1 MARKASSRK
10 PALTLPKPSAR
21 SPNGRAKS
29 SRPVSASQAAEA
41 SQQGLLQL
49 TFARHA
55 HGYGF
60 VGAAAFLLD
69 AILILYIGIQS
80 PVLPTGVRSD
90 FLVWLLPSVAGAVA
104 SWDAVRLKREP
115 YRRHYE
121 STHFAMSTVGMVL
134 FFVIALAV
142 VLMIWHQFPSW
153 LDPGWIYPIAV
164 AGVPL
169 TIISMGMTWQGLGL
183 RKAGSFVLAAITP
196 ILALFLPFGHISLSS
211 SAGQTLYVVTL
222 LIGAIATEFAG
233 SLLHIIASSTSV
245 YQREI
250 LKADNSKV
258 ALIQQDYQQKREAL
272 DYKERA
278 LRGREAHL
286 EALQQEL
293 EDQAKELKTK
303 FSDVTARENAIEKG
317 TRDLRDI
324 DRKVASAR
332 AEIEAKAEEIRLRDA
347 DISTLKTEHEKMRQ
361 TLNAREASLAEREKE
376 VKRTSIELTSQLRS
390 SETKVKSVEEREAR
404 LQELE
409 KSFDSKRTSL
419 LKKEK
424 ELELKDSELRLKGEQ
439 VEATSPG
446 ADATRIRELKEWEKK
461 ILAKEKELGKQEV
474 ELRTM
479 ETRLKERY
487 ENATRIEKQFQG
499 QRRMFDDRES
509 EYVSREKKISDQEAA
524 LRERSAEIERQA
536 SAVEEAQ
543 HQLDDKTKKYAELF
557 KDAKMKE
564 AAAGS
569 NEADTRR
576 QKENL
581 DSRERKLHEMQTN
594 LQAEIKRLNEENRN
608 LLEKAKEMEERE
620 SDLQLKSLE
629 LENKTREGRAPGMRD
644 MGREGQL
651 EEWERRLREREEDL
665 KRRTYQK
672 EKEME
677 MREGAVKARITT
689 AAGEAEAEEAIAVE
703 KKADRVKTGTP
714 RLDDLLY
721 GGIPFNSNVLFVGPA
736 FVGKEVALL
745 NFIAEGLKKGIPVII
760 ITTTKLPIDI
770 ARDIAPILP
779 TFVEYDQLG

>member
-1 MARKASSRK
+1 M
-10 PALTLPKPSAR
+10 
-21 SPNGRAKS
+21 
-29 SRPVSASQAAEA
+29 
-41 SQQGLLQL
+41 
-49 TFARHA
+49 
-55 HGYGF
+55 
-60 VGAAAFLLD
+60 
-69 AILILYIGIQS
+69 
-80 PVLPTGVRSD
+80 VL
-90 FLVWLLPSVAGAVA
+90 WLLPAVAGALA

-115 YRRHYE
+115 YRRHYV
-121 STHFAMSTVGMVL
+121 STHFGTSAAGMVL
-134 FFVIALAV
+134 FFIVAFAIILLMQQSLPEALV
-142 VLMIWHQFPSW
+142 PWV
-153 LDPGWIYPIAV
+153 YPLTV
-164 AGVPL
+164 AGIPL

-183 RKAGSFVLAAITP
+183 RKVGSFAAALVMP
-196 ILALFLPFGHISLSS
+196 ILMVLLVLGGARITDPSGAPDLGGIRLFVLTF
-211 SAGQTLYVVTL
+211 V
-222 LIGAIATEFAG
+222 IGALTSEIAG
-233 SLLHIIASSTSV
+233 SLLH
-245 YQREI
+245 
-250 LKADNSKV
+250 
-258 ALIQQDYQQKREAL
+258 LI
-272 DYKERA
+272 
-278 LRGREAHL
+278 
-286 EALQQEL
+286 
-293 EDQAKELKTK
+293 
-303 FSDVTARENAIEKG
+303 
-317 TRDLRDI
+317 
-324 DRKVASAR
+324 ASAR
-332 AEIEAKAEEIRLRDA
+332 AEIEAKAEELRLRGA
-347 DISTLKTEHEKMRQ
+347 DITTLKTEHEKMRK
-361 TLNAREASLAEREKE
+361 TLNAREPSLAERERE
-376 VKRTSIELTSQLRS
+376 VKRTSIDLTSQLRS
-390 SETKVKSVEEREAR
+390 AETKAKSVEEREAR

-439 VEATSPG
+439 VEATHGG

-474 ELRTM
+474 ELKTM

-487 ENATRIEKQFQG
+487 ENATRVEKQFQG

-524 LRERSAEIERQA
+524 LRERSTEIERQA

-543 HQLDDKTKKYAELF
+543 HQL
-557 KDAKMKE
+557 
-564 AAAGS
+564 
-569 NEADTRR
+569 
-576 QKENL
+576 
-581 DSRERKLHEMQTN
+581 
-594 LQAEIKRLNEENRN
+594 
-608 LLEKAKEMEERE
+608 
-620 SDLQLKSLE
+620 
-629 LENKTREGRAPGMRD
+629 ENKTREGRARGMRD

-689 AAGEAEAEEAIAVE
+689 PAGEAEAEEAIAVE

-779 TFVEYDQLG
+779 TFVEYDQLGLVRWIDCTSPVSGKPVKEKNVWRVNGPTDFDSIYQLVGQLDDEFKKKALMIGSFQLERIR

>member
-10 PALTLPKPSAR
+10 PTLALPKPFAR
-21 SPNGRAKS
+21 SPTARGKPARGL
-29 SRPVSASQAAEA
+29 SAPGAADA
-41 SQQGLLQL
+41 AQQGLLQL
-49 TFARHA
+49 SVARHA

-60 VGAAAFLLD
+60 LAAAAFLLN
-69 AILILYIGIQS
+69 A
-80 PVLPTGVRSD
+80 VLLLTLGGQAQALPLPRSVTTNMV
-90 FLVWLLPSVAGAVA
+90 LWLLPAVAGALA

-115 YRRHYE
+115 YRRHYV
-121 STHFAMSTVGMVL
+121 STHFGTSAAGMVL
-134 FFVIALAV
+134 FFIVAFAIILLMQQSLPEALV
-142 VLMIWHQFPSW
+142 PWV
-153 LDPGWIYPIAV
+153 YPLTV
-164 AGVPL
+164 AGIPL

-183 RKAGSFVLAAITP
+183 RKVGSFAAALVMP
-196 ILALFLPFGHISLSS
+196 ILMVLLVLGGARITDPSGAPDLGGIRLFVLTF
-211 SAGQTLYVVTL
+211 V
-222 LIGAIATEFAG
+222 IGALTSEIAG
-233 SLLHIIASSTSV
+233 SLLHLIASS
-245 YQREI
+245 
-250 LKADNSKV
+250 
-258 ALIQQDYQQKREAL
+258 
-272 DYKERA
+272 
-278 LRGREAHL
+278 
-286 EALQQEL
+286 
-293 EDQAKELKTK
+293 
-303 FSDVTARENAIEKG
+303 
-317 TRDLRDI
+317 
-324 DRKVASAR
+324 R

-524 LRERSAEIERQA
+524 WREGSAEVERQA
-536 SAVEEAQ
+536 SGVGDAQ
-543 HQLDDKTKKYAELF
+543 HQLDDKTKKYGELF
-557 KDAKMKE
+557 KDPKMKE

-608 LLEKAKEMEERE
+608 LLEKAKEIEERE

-629 LENKTREGRAPGMRD
+629 LENKTREGRAPGMR
-644 MGREGQL
+644 
-651 EEWERRLREREEDL
+651 
-665 KRRTYQK
+665 
-672 EKEME
+672 
-677 MREGAVKARITT
+677 
-689 AAGEAEAEEAIAVE
+689 
-703 KKADRVKTGTP
+703 
-714 RLDDLLY
+714 
-721 GGIPFNSNVLFVGPA
+721 
-736 FVGKEVALL
+736 
-745 NFIAEGLKKGIPVII
+745 
-760 ITTTKLPIDI
+760 
-770 ARDIAPILP
+770 
-779 TFVEYDQLG
+779 